1 MVTNSLDEHG
11 VDVNDS
17 LFAPQPRLAVFRN
30 EAPRAGAALCR
41 RSPAVRREVGDR
53 PPADDL
59 SSIRPPSLWGRQ
71 PGCQRAST
79 FSEGVLRERSTPALD
94 HGRGDGC
101 GPVPLP
107 PLPCKGAVPPHRVRG
122 SPLVCARTGVLSASA
137 ARSGASRPSRRPW
150 LTDGHLRQ
158 PLLKPGA
165 FSSGGWRRIP
175 RGCGERRPRLVNRVR
190 GRGSGAHGAACP
202 RYASFPGCGQRPS
215 VGEPVCGSGG
225 APGSEVEGYRRIRG
239 AGAAVLEVRIGDG
252 TLKRLPSAAT
262 RRTPVTSFRRA
273 VSAER
278 GAPWPVAAGRR
289 RDACRMAG
297 RLAEAT

>member
-1 MVTNSLDEHG
+1 MRPS
-11 VDVNDS
+11 S
-17 LFAPQPRLAVFRN
+17 APATALQGRR
-30 EAPRAGAALCR
+30 APTPGAGIALGLRSHWRALGIR
-41 RSPAVRREVGDR
+41 RSIRR
-53 PPADDL
+53 
-59 SSIRPPSLWGRQ
+59 
-71 PGCQRAST
+71 
-79 FSEGVLRERSTPALD
+79 
-94 HGRGDGC
+94 
-101 GPVPLP
+101 
-107 PLPCKGAVPPHRVRG
+107 VPPIPTPVADRW
-122 SPLVCARTGVLSASA
+122 AS
-137 ARSGASRPSRRPW
+137 S
-150 LTDGHLRQ
+150 Q

-175 RGCGERRPRLVNRVR
+175 RGCGERPPRLVNRVR
-190 GRGSGAHGAACP
+190 GRGYGAHGAACP

-273 VSAER
+273 VSAAR